1 MPDLTLRERA
11 AVLPA
16 LALML
21 FLGVYPQAVLGV
33 VNNTV
38 VQMVQFL
45 RF

>member
-1 MPDLTLRERA
+1 
-11 AVLPA
+11 VVVGPA

-21 FLGVYPQAVLGV
+21 LLGVYPQAVLGV
-33 VNNTV
+33 VNSTV